1 MQPPNSTAIGRVIAK
16 GIQNAS
22 SVQRSREAMK
32 DGPGDVWKSDGQAAS
47 TAAEAHIS
55 AAKDAVA
62 KVAKAEGAL
71 ATAGAAM
78 GALSAIEQAISAP
91 LSAIPFPAFPA
102 VRITDKAVGLPHAH
116 AHPPNL
122 IPPAPPVPL
131 PSIGP
136 VIYIPLLSGASTV
149 MINGLP
155 AARCGDL
162 GLGIWCGGYFPL
174 YEIFLGS
181 SSVWIEGSRAARL
194 GVDITKHCVFST
206 PRPSDPPLG
215 PMIGTTITGSPN
227 VVIGGIPM
235 PSLSAMAIG
244 GAFKLAF
251 KGLAKVAGAVKG
263 FSRKATAK
271 AAGQLPRKMAY
282 LAEGDPARRVL
293 GPASKSHPEEIA
305 NMRKAMEEAGVE
317 VKDRPGALAYSPGL
331 RPGQPGQVL
340 LDPNASYSAWLHEY
354 QHFLDDKADGWSGM
368 RGMLDPDTRWAREQS
383 AYAKEID
390 LMDEM
395 GHHDVA
401 DELKVNMEEERMKI
415 FEQIPGE

>member
-1 MQPPNSTAIGRVIAK
+1 MKPPDSAAIGRVIAK
-16 GIQNAS
+16 GVGNAS
-22 SVQRSREAMK
+22 SVERSREAIR
-32 DGPGDVWKSDGQAAS
+32 DGPGNIWKRDSQPPS
-47 TAAEAHIS
+47 SPAEAHK
-55 AAKDAVA
+55 AAVKDAVA
-62 KVAKAEGAL
+62 KVGEAKGAL

-78 GALSAIEQAISAP
+78 GALAAMEQAISAP

-116 AHPPNL
+116 MHPPNL

-131 PSIGP
+131 PSMGP
-136 VIYIPLLSGASTV
+136 VIYIPFLSGASTV
-149 MINGLP
+149 LINGLP

-162 GLGIWCGGYFPL
+162 GVGIWCGGYFPL

-235 PSLSAMAIG
+235 PSLSAMAVG
-244 GAFKLAF
+244 AAFKLAF

-263 FSRKATAK
+263 FSRKAIAK
-271 AAGQLPRKMAY
+271 AGQLPRKLAY
-282 LAEGDPARRVL
+282 LAEADPARRVL

-305 NMRKAMEEAGVE
+305 KMRKAMEEAGVE
-317 VKDRPGALAYSPGL
+317 IKDRPGALAYSPGL
-331 RPGQPGQVL
+331 RRGEPGQVY
-340 LDPNASYSAWLHEY
+340 LDPDASYSAWKHEY

-368 RGMLDPDTRWAREQS
+368 GGIVNRDTRWAREQS
-383 AYAKEID
+383 AYAKEIE
-390 LMDEM
+390 MMEEM

-401 DELKVNMEEERMKI
+401 DELRLNMEEERMKI
-415 FEQIPGE
+415 FEHVPGA